1 MTPTKAAAL
10 AALHAGRR
18 GKPVNPEPPK
28 AWAALRKRLRKR
40 KGVVGAPAKD
50 GLSIK
55 AAATEIGVSD
65 RTLRRWLAGT
75 HRPDPMHHE
84 AIERLAR

>member
-1 MTPTKAAAL
+1 MTPSKAAAL

-18 GKPVNPEPPK
+18 GKPVNPDPPK
-28 AWAALRKRLRKR
+28 AWSVLRKRLRKR
-40 KGVVGAPAKD
+40 KGVVGAPAED

-55 AAATEIGVSD
+55 VAAAEIGVSD
-65 RTLRRWLAGT
+65 RTLRRWLSGED
-75 HRPDPMHHE
+75 RPGAQHHE